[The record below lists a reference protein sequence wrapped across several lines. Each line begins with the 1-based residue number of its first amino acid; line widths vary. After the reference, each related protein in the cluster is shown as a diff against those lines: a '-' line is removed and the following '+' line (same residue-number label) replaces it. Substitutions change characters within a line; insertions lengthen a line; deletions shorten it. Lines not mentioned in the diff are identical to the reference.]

1 MKVIYEKAIEVNKD
15 LKLLVD
21 DQQYDV
27 KHLKSQFDIGDKD
40 EVKKITADRNSIKT
54 FRIRE
59 TPNPSTN
66 VDRSKKKSL
75 FLRIYKLVHKCTS
88 QPIKHLPRMDLAQL
102 QSGTTHCVRYIS
114 RCNDIGRYRSF

>member
-21 DQQYDV
+21 DQQYDK

-75 FLRIYKLVHKCTS
+75 FLRCNLE
-88 QPIKHLPRMDLAQL
+88 QL
-102 QSGTTHCVRYIS
+102 IV
-114 RCNDIGRYRSF
+114 FKAP